1 MLNSYTSFVRISAFI
16 IAYTHSFVLFGT
28 NIHCREQIIHNSK
41 GPAFLVS
48 CTKDECVGVEST
60 PKFVCN
66 YSQSSLSVQSWLCFR
81 DCLLSQSRTAVHS
94 SEVIGQLTDIIH
106 SVPRVVSTPQISNLI
121 QTPIFRSGWVV
132 GITPYAQF
140 SPIPS
145 PLLSIFSKN
154 DFEV

>member
-1 MLNSYTSFVRISAFI
+1 MIFGPILSKTRKCLGEFTLYFLQNQNKLGFMTEIASLKLVALATRTLVHTLLNYYVLNSYTSFVRISAFI

-66 YSQSSLSVQSWLCFR
+66 YSQSSLQF
-81 DCLLSQSRTAVHS
+81 SQSGFAS
-94 SEVIGQLTDIIH
+94 AI
-106 SVPRVVSTPQISNLI
+106 
-121 QTPIFRSGWVV
+121 
-132 GITPYAQF
+132 
-140 SPIPS
+140 
-145 PLLSIFSKN
+145 LLLN
-154 DFEV
+154 

>member
-1 MLNSYTSFVRISAFI
+1 MSACSNIECFTMEFYDKNWISYGIASSKSVALATRPLVHTLLNYYVLNSYTSFVRISAFT

-66 YSQSSLSVQSWLCFR
+66 YSQSSLQF
-81 DCLLSQSRTAVHS
+81 SQSGFA
-94 SEVIGQLTDIIH
+94 
-106 SVPRVVSTPQISNLI
+106 
-121 QTPIFRSGWVV
+121 
-132 GITPYAQF
+132 
-140 SPIPS
+140 SPI
-145 PLLSIFSKN
+145 LLLN
-154 DFEV
+154 L

>member
-1 MLNSYTSFVRISAFI
+1 MTKTGSIMKQYHQSQQLQRLDLQYVHTLLNYYVLNSYTSFVRISAFT

-66 YSQSSLSVQSWLCFR
+66 YSQSSLQFSQSGFASAILVFNFQHYVLQQHP
-81 DCLLSQSRTAVHS
+81 DFLLSVANK
-94 SEVIGQLTDIIH
+94 
-106 SVPRVVSTPQISNLI
+106 RVKIS
-121 QTPIFRSGWVV
+121 
-132 GITPYAQF
+132 A
-140 SPIPS
+140 
-145 PLLSIFSKN
+145 
-154 DFEV
+154 

>member
-1 MLNSYTSFVRISAFI
+1 MIFGPILSKTRKCLGEFTLYFLQNQNKLGFMTKNWISYEIVSSKSVALATRPLVHTLLNYYVLNSYTSFVRISAFT

-66 YSQSSLSVQSWLCFR
+66 YSQSSLQF
-81 DCLLSQSRTAVHS
+81 SQSGFAS
-94 SEVIGQLTDIIH
+94 AILLL
-106 SVPRVVSTPQISNLI
+106 NL
-121 QTPIFRSGWVV
+121 QVLF
-132 GITPYAQF
+132 
-140 SPIPS
+140 
-145 PLLSIFSKN
+145 
-154 DFEV
+154 